1 MRAGGYID
9 GDIRISGH
17 PKDQRT
23 FARISGYVEQTDVHA
38 PQVPHL
44 HVQSLQRHVCPA
56 CCPCFL
62 LHCHPKTTKKV

>member
-1 MRAGGYID
+1 MDVDGRTAGTMIHSLSTVVTIEELHAARAGGYID

-38 PQVPHL
+38 PQVPH
-44 HVQSLQRHVCPA
+44 
-56 CCPCFL
+56 
-62 LHCHPKTTKKV
+62 

>member
-1 MRAGGYID
+1 MGGNRIKQQAGHLLLNAKKRVASACAGGYID

-38 PQVPHL
+38 PQVPHS
-44 HVQSLQRHVCPA
+44 HVQSV
-56 CCPCFL
+56 
-62 LHCHPKTTKKV
+62 